1 MWCDKLEALTKDMH
15 SLQEWNRGGL
25 ASIYGIALLPSW
37 GRWWYVSQRPSVTLY
52 SWYEDLEAIDGVG
65 GKGDW
70 TDSHLYND
78 CQSEDFMTWC
88 HFATGV
94 RNPFVDLWFPKHGLP
109 AFSWSKSHV
118 VGVSLALY
126 SSEAKIHF
134 GQERAYLALATVYQG
149 LSADRRKMQKG
160 WCVINVGL

>member
-1 MWCDKLEALTKDMH
+1 MFPSNIQSLYIHDMKI
-15 SLQEWNRGGL
+15 WK
-25 ASIYGIALLPSW
+25 PSM
-37 GRWWYVSQRPSVTLY
+37 G
-52 SWYEDLEAIDGVG
+52 G

-70 TDSHLYND
+70 ADSHLYND

-94 RNPFVDLWFPKHGLP
+94 RNPFVDLWFPKPGMP
-109 AFSWSKSHV
+109 VFSWSKSHV

-126 SSEAKIHF
+126 SSEAKILF

-149 LSADRRKMQKG
+149 LSADRRKIQKG
-160 WCVINVGL
+160 LNRSSYVARSQLKFHSLLSLVFF

>member
-1 MWCDKLEALTKDMH
+1 MVCFPATFSHFIFMIWRFGSH
-15 SLQEWNRGGL
+15 R
-25 ASIYGIALLPSW
+25 W
-37 GRWWYVSQRPSVTLY
+37 G
-52 SWYEDLEAIDGVG
+52 G

-70 TDSHLYND
+70 ADSHLYND

-94 RNPFVDLWFPKHGLP
+94 RNPFVDLWFPKPGMP
-109 AFSWSKSHV
+109 VFSWSKSHV

-126 SSEAKIHF
+126 SSEAKILF

-149 LSADRRKMQKG
+149 LSADRRKIQKG
-160 WCVINVGL
+160 LNRSSYVARSQLKFHSLLSLVFF